1 MFDGKFGEGTWA
13 EFTKTSFE
21 EQNLRQTVA
30 KTFNDAMQN
39 CIKVFQ
45 KLPQDVRDSVADHL
59 RENHY
64 YLAYKIIQVKFL
76 RLGMGD
82 TNAFAEA
89 VRRIKLT
96 PGKELSTHI
105 TEYNE
110 AMKRW
115 ASVLYL
121 SQLITGHAPT
131 GEDNELWLLN
141 LDVDEYIVQESI
153 GDKND
158 QQLISDPKMK
168 NIVLIPYQKRLTMFM
183 GSLRGP
189 ETSKRFHTV
198 LEVFG
203 TIPPDTQ
210 SIWSLKKQLMN
221 AENSPAGQDALAN
234 ERLIYTGWDKTA
246 KKINL
251 KRPLEAEDA
260 AAMVIAHPEGN
271 KKQKPIY
278 PRGSC
283 KYHPTSTSHRTSE
296 CLQAQKKQQK
306 ELQSAYPHQQSTSNP
321 PGVGKPKQ
329 NDASKQ
335 RILKHCEYC
344 FSLGKATCNTHNEPE
359 CYFKKKAMNAVGGG
373 DIRSTSSSSGITT
386 KSGMVATPRAYSV
399 AAPPL
404 TLEEVAAQLAAAQ
417 AEIRRMRN
425 LSSIGEDEDQG

>member
-1 MFDGKFGEGTWA
+1 MFDAKFGEGTWA
-13 EFTKTSFE
+13 EFTKASFE

-30 KTFNDAMQN
+30 KTFNDGMQN
-39 CIKVFQ
+39 CIKVFEN
-45 KLPQDVRDSVADHL
+45 LPQDVRDSVADHL

-64 YLAYKIIQVKFL
+64 FLAYKTIQVKFL

-131 GEDNELWLLN
+131 GEDNVLWLLN
-141 LDVDEYIVQESI
+141 LDT
-153 GDKND
+153 
-158 QQLISDPKMK
+158 
-168 NIVLIPYQKRLTMFM
+168 RLTMVM

-203 TIPPDTQ
+203 TIPPGTQ

-221 AENSPAGQDALAN
+221 AEISPAGQDALTN

-251 KRPLEAEDA
+251 KRPMEAEDA
-260 AAMVIAHPEGN
+260 AAM
-271 KKQKPIY
+271 
-278 PRGSC
+278 
-283 KYHPTSTSHRTSE
+283 
-296 CLQAQKKQQK
+296 KKQQK

-321 PGVGKPKQ
+321 PGVGKPKPK
-329 NDASKQ
+329 DASKQ
-335 RILKHCEYC
+335 RILKHCDYC
-344 FSLGKATCNTHNEPE
+344 FSLGKATCNTHNESE
-359 CYFKKKAMNAVGGG
+359 F
-373 DIRSTSSSSGITT
+373 
-386 KSGMVATPRAYSV
+386 ATPRAYSV